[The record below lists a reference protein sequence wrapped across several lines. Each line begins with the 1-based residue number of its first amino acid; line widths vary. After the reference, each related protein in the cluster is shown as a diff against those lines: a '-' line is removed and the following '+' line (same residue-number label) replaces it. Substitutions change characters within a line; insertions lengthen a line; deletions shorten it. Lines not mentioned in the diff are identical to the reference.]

1 MFEYESP
8 TTDLIT
14 ADDAIVEA
22 PDAPP
27 RTLQRMH
34 EKIRYQQQHKKPRS
48 PLPGRQP
55 TSCPDCDVTWI
66 GLPRR
71 GKCPDCA
78 LVYDEHTRAWRGKRG
93 GNIGGPIF
101 AMVISVGVMI
111 MLAPPW
117 WVVVLVALAL
127 IGLIAYAVYDML
139 IAQDGRFIATTPRG
153 VVCRIRS
160 HKTRVIPWGH
170 VVFAEASAYRMPTF
184 KVHGKNR
191 AQRVN
196 VKKALS
202 SFSDGCAF
210 AVCVEDGIKRYGRR

>member
-1 MFEYESP
+1 MLEYETP

-14 ADDAIVEA
+14 ADDAIVSA
-22 PDAPP
+22 PAAPP

-55 TSCPDCDVTWI
+55 TSCPDCEAIWI

-71 GKCPDCA
+71 GKCPDCG
-78 LVYDEHTRAWRGKRG
+78 LIYDEHTRGWRGKRS
-93 GNIGGPIF
+93 GNIAGAILASVIAIG
-101 AMVISVGVMI
+101 AMIV
-111 MLAPPW
+111 LAPPW
-117 WVVVLVALAL
+117 WAILLVVFALL
-127 IGLIAYAVYDML
+127 GYIAYAVYDML

-160 HKTRVIPWGH
+160 HKTRVIPWGK
-170 VVFAEASAYRMPTF
+170 VVLAEASAYRMPTF
-184 KVHGKNR
+184 KIHGKDR
-191 AQRVN
+191 AQKLN
-196 VKKALS
+196 VKKALR
-202 SFSDGCAF
+202 SFRDGCEF